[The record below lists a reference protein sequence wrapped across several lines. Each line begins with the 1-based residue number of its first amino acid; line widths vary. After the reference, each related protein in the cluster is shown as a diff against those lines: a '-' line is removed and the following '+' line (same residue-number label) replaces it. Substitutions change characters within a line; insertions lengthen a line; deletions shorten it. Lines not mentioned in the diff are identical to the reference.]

1 MQSPETW
8 YNINGDFKSIF
19 EDDTSVSSLTDT
31 EYTGIDPTDLSRH
44 HLIFRNIPYTSTK
57 AGYVEVF
64 RNNKWKIPLGVSSKF
79 ALLTEIKFKG
89 DWNAA
94 QSYVQFYLMGSKA
107 PYIRVGCDYF
117 KVISKDTQYG
127 GTLTYPKPWK
137 KETITDDHTKSIIS
151 IIQKYDDFIIVPDNK
166 NYQAVIKNCY
176 NLYSE
181 FTHKP
186 FNGPVTENDIPVT
199 IGFLKHIFQ
208 EHFELGLIYMKVLY
222 ERPAQKLPILC
233 LVSETNETGKTTFI
247 NFLEM
252 IFGGNYVLV
261 SPDDLTKGF
270 NLSFAT
276 KNIIAAEEAFVEK
289 SQGVEK
295 LKSLSTGKSIIMS
308 RKFIDDTSLPFYGK
322 IVLCTNK
329 VKDFMKIN
337 SKEIRFWVREVPV
350 IQGKKNNLIE
360 KQLFDEIPK
369 FLKYLELRPE
379 VDYNNGSRMI
389 LTDQQIKTDALA
401 LVKEESM
408 SWLYKEIEILINDFF
423 DNNPTIK
430 SFLASSKDIKE
441 EWFAHNNQVNI
452 GFIKKVLSDE
462 AGLQMKCSHSGKSIK
477 YYRFGRDKEGSI
489 SKDYKTGTP
498 YEFVRQGEAEP
509 AEEAFVEKS
518 DLPF

>member
-89 DWNAA
+89 DWLAA
-94 QSYVQFYLMGSKA
+94 ASFVNYYMMGNKV
-107 PYIRVGCDYF
+107 PYIRVGTDYF
-117 KVISKDTQYG
+117 KIISKDNQYG
-127 GTLTYPKPWK
+127 GTITFAKRWTK
-137 KETITDDHTKSIIS
+137 NEITDDHGKDFLKIVPR
-151 IIQKYDDFIIVPDNK
+151 YDDFIIVPDNK

-186 FNGPVTENDIPVT
+186 YNGQVTENDIPVT
-199 IGFLKHIFQ
+199 INFLKHIFQ

-222 ERPAQKLPILC
+222 ERPTQKLPILC

-261 SPDDLTKGF
+261 SPDDLTKNF
-270 NLSFAT
+270 NSNFAT

-289 SQGVEK
+289 AAGVEK
-295 LKSLSTGKSIIMS
+295 LKSLSTGKSIQMA
-308 RKFIDDTSLPFYGK
+308 RKFIDDQSLPFYGK

-369 FLKYLELRPE
+369 FLKYLDDMSP

-389 LTDQQIKTDALA
+389 LTDQQIKTEALA
-401 LVKEESM
+401 IVKEESM

-441 EWFAHNNQVNI
+441 EWFPHNNQVNI

-462 AGLQMKCSHSGKSIK
+462 AGLKMKCSHTGKSIK

-498 YEFVRQGEAEP
+498 YEFVRQDEVEH
-509 AEEAFVEKS
+509 EEEIIEKEM
-518 DLPF
+518 PF